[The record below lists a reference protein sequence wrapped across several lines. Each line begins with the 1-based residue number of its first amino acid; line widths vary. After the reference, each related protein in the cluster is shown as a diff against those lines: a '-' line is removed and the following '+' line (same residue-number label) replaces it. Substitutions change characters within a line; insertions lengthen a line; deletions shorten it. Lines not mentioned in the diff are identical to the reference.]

1 MRIAVVILLV
11 FAACGSLQRNDAESS
26 ATPPAA
32 KVKHYRAWCEAEQKY
47 LGDFDPDRSK
57 AEELRTRH
65 NKSFPNHIVKVQTV
79 ER

>member
-11 FAACGSLQRNDAESS
+11 FAACGSLTRNDAESS

-32 KVKHYRAWCEAEQKY
+32 KVKHYRAWCKAEQKY
-47 LGDFDPDRSK
+47 LGDFDPDRSN
-57 AEELRTRH
+57 AEDLRTQH
-65 NKSFPNHIVKVQTV
+65 NKLFPHHIVRVRTV